1 MANAGKKMG
10 KHASGQHG
18 AKPGGQVPPGELPDE
33 FDFADEI
40 AGRNSLQGKDQETVH
55 NERQAQAGATGET
68 EGVIE
73 SFQKTQKQ
81 KEASEAK
88 KKER

>member
-10 KHASGQHG
+10 GHATGQQG
-18 AKPGGQVPPGELPDE
+18 VKPAGKTEPGELPDE
-33 FDFADEI
+33 FDYADEI
-40 AGRNSLQGKDQETVH
+40 AGRNSLQGNDQLNVH

-73 SFQKTQKQ
+73 SFEKT
-81 KEASEAK
+81 EEHERR
-88 KKER
+88 KKEKDDRS